1 MVIDTPVIIDTNI
14 WIDALGGVPDA
25 KYVLENY
32 IDIAMSA
39 ITYAEVASGCGP
51 TERAMFDAFVAA
63 GQAAQTVQVIH
74 TNEQIIKLAAVFN
87 HNPITGSGHGKKRL
101 PDSIIAA
108 TAFVTGRTVLTRN
121 APDFKMVTHHTPY
134 QGQWVEAE
142 DASGMK
148 VASKRWVSTPLPK

>member
-1 MVIDTPVIIDTNI
+1 MVIDQPVIIDTNI

-25 KYVLENY
+25 KYVLDSH

-39 ITYAEVASGCGP
+39 ITYAEVASGCEP
-51 TERAMFDAFVAA
+51 AELAMFEAFLAA

-74 TNEQIIKLAAVFN
+74 TNDQIIKLAAAFN
-87 HNPITGSGHGKKRL
+87 KNPITGYGHGRKRL

-121 APDFKMVTHHTPY
+121 ALDFKMVTHHTPY
-134 QGQWVEAE
+134 QGQWMETV
-142 DASGMK
+142 DANGQK
-148 VASKRWVSTPLPK
+148 SKHWVTTPVVK